1 VLHPFLWEISNSEV
15 KMSEILKKYLDLD
28 IEVDLLLR
36 HGFEEEANKVLDKQ
50 DELWYKLSE
59 DEHNWLD
66 KR

>member
-1 VLHPFLWEISNSEV
+1 MLHPFLWEISNSEV

>member
-1 VLHPFLWEISNSEV
+1 
-15 KMSEILKKYLDLD
+15 MSEILKKYLDLD